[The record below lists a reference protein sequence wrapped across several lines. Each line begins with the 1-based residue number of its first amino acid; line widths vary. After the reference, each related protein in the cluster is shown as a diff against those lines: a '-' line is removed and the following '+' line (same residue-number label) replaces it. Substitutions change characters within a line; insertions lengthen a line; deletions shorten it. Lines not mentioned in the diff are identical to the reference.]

1 MENLYDYIEQ
11 KAKEAGYKNIT
22 EFCKSAEI
30 PRATMSE
37 LKAGRTKQLSA
48 KTATAVSNKL
58 RIPLNAL
65 LNAEEYNPM
74 VYCEECGVTFNEND
88 KDDVLEHAKR
98 HLKWAEAEKKFGFC
112 WNYQRRENLKAEAR
126 QIRDNPSIPLP
137 VRIEAELTVF
147 KALFSRSLESSDY
160 NLNHVDFPT
169 YISMMLNQ
177 GNRATGTPNDVYNDL
192 VSEYGKKPGITSGTY
207 YKPDTPETKKDTT
220 LSGDVS
226 ELSKD
231 VQELIAICKSNPALA
246 SALLAVAQQIQK
258 GQAVQE

>member
-1 MENLYDYIEQ
+1 MDNLYDYIEQ

-58 RIPLNAL
+58 RIPLSAL

-74 VYCEECGVTFNEND
+74 VSCEECGVTFNEND

-112 WNYQRRENLKAEAR
+112 WGYQRREDLKSEAR
-126 QIRDNPSIPLP
+126 QIRDNPEAPLP
-137 VRIEAELTVF
+137 VRIEAELTVL

-169 YISMMLNQ
+169 YISMMLKQ
-177 GNRATGTPNDVYNDL
+177 GNGENGISGDVYDNL
-192 VSEYGKKPGITSGTY
+192 VSEYGTKPGIKSGTY
-207 YKPDTPETKKDTT
+207 YKTDTPETKKDTT
-220 LSGDVS
+220 LSGDVDA
-226 ELSKD
+226 ELREIWNTAD
-231 VQELIAICKSNPALA
+231 DDERRD
-246 SALLAVAQQIQK
+246 LLEMARMLKARRK
-258 GQAVQE
+258 TP